1 MIVLK
6 FSVFLQGIIIIIV
19 IQIINYEYHHSY
31 YRVNTIP
38 TTHIWRN
45 YNYPTGS
52 TSRYSGSYRV
62 NTMTAV
68 RATTAAPTFFVPVQH
83 EDGLFCDGALVANN
97 PTAIALQEAKQL
109 FPGVPIETV
118 VSIGNH
124 YHHYYQYH
132 HYYHFIIIIV
142 IIIIISFLLL

>member
-1 MIVLK
+1 
-6 FSVFLQGIIIIIV
+6 
-19 IQIINYEYHHSY
+19 
-31 YRVNTIP
+31 
-38 TTHIWRN
+38 
-45 YNYPTGS
+45 
-52 TSRYSGSYRV
+52 
-62 NTMTAV
+62 MTAV

-132 HYYHFIIIIV
+132 HYHQYLKLKNLKKNIWPRRTTCFRRT
-142 IIIIISFLLL
+142 LMQN